1 MQKMIPIIS
10 PGKNRDNTRRMI
22 DPTVYVYG
30 ILPVSIFCARIFD
43 VSLGTIR
50 IIFVSRGFKLLAPI
64 FGFVEISIWLFAIS
78 AVFSLNSPPTVFFAY
93 ALGFACG
100 NYVGI
105 WIEEKMAMGISII
118 RIITQFPADRLID
131 DFKALGYRTT
141 VIDAM
146 GQRGEVNLIFTVV
159 KRKEIP
165 DVLERIQ
172 KWNPHAFYT
181 VEDVKRASDDF
192 TFYSDQRI
200 KQIRGMRKK
209 K

>member
-1 MQKMIPIIS
+1 
-10 PGKNRDNTRRMI
+10 MI

-30 ILPVSIFCARIFD
+30 VLPVSIFCARILD
-43 VSLGTIR
+43 VSFGTLR
-50 IIFVSRGFKLLAPI
+50 IIFVSRGFKFLAPA

-78 AVFSLNSPPTVFFAY
+78 AVFSFNSPPTVFFAY
-93 ALGFACG
+93 ALGFSCG

-118 RIITQFPADRLID
+118 RIITQYPADRLIE
-131 DFKALGYRTT
+131 DFKELGYRTT
-141 VIDAM
+141 VIDAR

-165 DVLERIQ
+165 DVLERVQ

-200 KQIRGMRKK
+200 KQIRGLRKK